1 MMEMLK
7 PLSNQL
13 RRIIMTEQT
22 FESALARLNEIIV
35 LLEKNEVTL
44 SEAATLYKEGQALL
58 QFAQLQLTQ
67 FEDMIDIKGE

>member
-7 PLSNQL
+7 PLSKQL

>member
-1 MMEMLK
+1 
-7 PLSNQL
+7 
-13 RRIIMTEQT
+13 MTERT
-22 FESALARLNEIIV
+22 FESALARLNEIIT

-44 SEAATLYKEGQALL
+44 SQAATLYKEGQELL

>member
-1 MMEMLK
+1 
-7 PLSNQL
+7 
-13 RRIIMTEQT
+13 MTEQT